1 MDKIPIQ
8 WNRLWDAFRNVAIV
22 FSFCFNLLTLC
33 VIIVLLDLLAWQSP
47 QIHQQVI
54 RPKIREVQEDLDNL
68 LSAPINLTVPIS
80 ETIPVE
86 FTLPVHARTTV
97 TTLRP
102 VPVSTSASFVLPGG
116 GGSIRGSVSL
126 VLPSGMRL
134 PVELYME
141 VPVSQTIFI
150 QMEVP
155 VSVELKDTE
164 LGAVIQR
171 IIENLKPF
179 INLMAR

>member
-1 MDKIPIQ
+1 MDRIPIQ
-8 WNRLWDAFRNVAIV
+8 WNRLWDAFRNIAIV
-22 FSFCFNLLTLC
+22 FSFFFNLMTLC
-33 VIIVLLDLLAWQSP
+33 VIIVLLDLLVWQSP

-54 RPKIREVQEDLDNL
+54 RPKFQEVQRDLDDL
-68 LSAPINLTVPIS
+68 LSAPINLTVSIS

-86 FTLPVHARTTV
+86 FTLPVHTRTTV
-97 TTLRP
+97 TTLGP
-102 VPVSTSASFVLPGG
+102 VPVSTSANFVLPGG

-126 VLPSGMRL
+126 VLPPGMRL
-134 PVELYME
+134 PVELYIE
-141 VPVSQTIFI
+141 VPVSQTISI

-171 IIENLKPF
+171 ITENLKPF
-179 INLMAR
+179 ISLLIR